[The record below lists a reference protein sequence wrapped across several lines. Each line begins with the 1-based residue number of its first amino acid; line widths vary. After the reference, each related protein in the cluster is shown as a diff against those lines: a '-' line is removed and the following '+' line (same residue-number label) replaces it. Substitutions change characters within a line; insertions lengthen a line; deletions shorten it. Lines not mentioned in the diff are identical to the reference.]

1 MTSFSYDI
9 LVLTKGKL
17 TDEFDRAVL
26 TKIKTSEKIS
36 EIANR
41 NGITVNEVAAK
52 ILNSR
57 REQESFF
64 VLNEPIK
71 AEHIKNIST
80 ATDSATRIRVRNHEL
95 GCDYYIHPD
104 GASIISIN
112 RHDMNTDEIYASL
125 FKVPSNILNMDC
137 DGKAIR
143 QLFAQI
149 VEEYNSTKAVR
160 RLFAQTVKEYDAAA
174 DVVTWHDTIT
184 MIPNKFMQAYGVEM
198 LPEPDIMLDLTVN
211 ANEPVI
217 QEL

>member
-1 MTSFSYDI
+1 M
-9 LVLTKGKL
+9 
-17 TDEFDRAVL
+17 
-26 TKIKTSEKIS
+26 
-36 EIANR
+36 
-41 NGITVNEVAAK
+41 NEVAAK

-57 REQESFF
+57 RGQESFF

-80 ATDSATRIRVRNHEL
+80 TTDSAARIRVRNHEL

-104 GASIISIN
+104 GVSIIAIN
-112 RHDMNTDEIYASL
+112 RHDMNTDEIYANR

-137 DGKAIR
+137 DGTAIR
-143 QLFAQI
+143 RLFAQI
-149 VEEYNSTKAVR
+149 VEEYNSTKSVR
-160 RLFAQTVKEYDAAA
+160 RLFAQTVKEYDAA
-174 DVVTWHDTIT
+174 DVVTWHDAIT

>member
-17 TDEFDRAVL
+17 TDEFDRAIL

-71 AEHIKNIST
+71 AKHIKNIST
-80 ATDSATRIRVRNHEL
+80 ATDNATRIRVRNHEL

-104 GASIISIN
+104 GVSIIAIN
-112 RHDMNTDEIYASL
+112 RHDMNTDEIYANR

-137 DGKAIR
+137 DGTAIR
-143 QLFAQI
+143 RLFAQI
-149 VEEYNSTKAVR
+149 VEEYNSTKSVR
-160 RLFAQTVKEYDAAA
+160 RLFAQTVKEYDAA
-174 DVVTWHDTIT
+174 DVVTWHDAIT

>member
-17 TDEFDRAVL
+17 TDEFDRAIL
-26 TKIKTSEKIS
+26 TKIKTSEKIR

-52 ILNSR
+52 ILNSQ

-64 VLNEPIK
+64 ILNEPIK

-80 ATDSATRIRVRNHEL
+80 ATDNATRIRVRNHEL

-104 GASIISIN
+104 GVSIIAIN
-112 RHDMNTDEIYASL
+112 RHDMNTDEIYANR

-137 DGKAIR
+137 DGTAIR
-143 QLFAQI
+143 RLFAQI
-149 VEEYNSTKAVR
+149 VEEYNSTKSVR
-160 RLFAQTVKEYDAAA
+160 RLFAQTVKEYDAA
-174 DVVTWHDTIT
+174 DVVTWQDAIT

>member
-17 TDEFDRAVL
+17 TDEFDRAIL
-26 TKIKTSEKIS
+26 TKIKTSEKIR

-80 ATDSATRIRVRNHEL
+80 ATDSAARIRVRNHEL

-104 GASIISIN
+104 GVSIIAIN
-112 RHDMNTDEIYASL
+112 RHDMNTDEIYANR

-137 DGKAIR
+137 DGTAIR

-149 VEEYNSTKAVR
+149 VEEYNSTKSVR
-160 RLFAQTVKEYDAAA
+160 RLFAQTVKEYDAA
-174 DVVTWHDTIT
+174 DVVTWHDAIT

>member
-17 TDEFDRAVL
+17 TDEFDRAIL
-26 TKIKTSEKIS
+26 TKIKTSEKIR

-80 ATDSATRIRVRNHEL
+80 ATDSAARIRVRNHEL

-104 GASIISIN
+104 GVSIIAIN
-112 RHDMNTDEIYASL
+112 RHDMNTDEIYANR

-149 VEEYNSTKAVR
+149 VEEYNSTKSVR
-160 RLFAQTVKEYDAAA
+160 RLFAQTVKEYDAA
-174 DVVTWHDTIT
+174 DVVTWHDAIT

>member
-17 TDEFDRAVL
+17 TDEFDRAIL
-26 TKIKTSEKIS
+26 TKIKTSEKIR

-52 ILNSR
+52 ILNSQ

-104 GASIISIN
+104 GVSIIAIN
-112 RHDMNTDEIYASL
+112 RHDMNTDEIYANR

-143 QLFAQI
+143 RLFAQI
-149 VEEYNSTKAVR
+149 VEEYNSTKSVR
-160 RLFAQTVKEYDAAA
+160 RLFAQTVKEYDAA
-174 DVVTWHDTIT
+174 DVVTWHDAIT

>member
-17 TDEFDRAVL
+17 TDEFDRTIL
-26 TKIKTSEKIS
+26 TKIKTSEKIR

-52 ILNSR
+52 ILNSQ

-104 GASIISIN
+104 GVSIIAIN
-112 RHDMNTDEIYASL
+112 RHDMNTDEIYANR

-143 QLFAQI
+143 RLFAQI
-149 VEEYNSTKAVR
+149 VEEYNSTKSVR
-160 RLFAQTVKEYDAAA
+160 RLFAQTVKEYDAA
-174 DVVTWHDTIT
+174 DVVTWHDAIT

>member
-17 TDEFDRAVL
+17 TDEFDRAIL
-26 TKIKTSEKIS
+26 TKIKTSEKIR

-80 ATDSATRIRVRNHEL
+80 ATDSAARIRVRNHEL

-104 GASIISIN
+104 GVSIIAIN
-112 RHDMNTDEIYASL
+112 RHDMNTDEIYANR

-137 DGKAIR
+137 DGTAIR
-143 QLFAQI
+143 RLFAQI
-149 VEEYNSTKAVR
+149 VEEYNSTKSVR
-160 RLFAQTVKEYDAAA
+160 RLFAQTVKEYDAA
-174 DVVTWHDTIT
+174 DVDRKSV
-184 MIPNKFMQAYGVEM
+184 V
-198 LPEPDIMLDLTVN
+198 
-211 ANEPVI
+211 
-217 QEL
+217 

>member
-17 TDEFDRAVL
+17 TDEFDRAIL
-26 TKIKTSEKIS
+26 TKIKTSEKIR

-52 ILNSR
+52 ILNSQ

-80 ATDSATRIRVRNHEL
+80 ATDSAARIRVRNHEL

-104 GASIISIN
+104 GVSIIAIN
-112 RHDMNTDEIYASL
+112 RHDMNTDEIYANR

-143 QLFAQI
+143 RLFAQI
-149 VEEYNSTKAVR
+149 VEEYNSTKSVR
-160 RLFAQTVKEYDAAA
+160 RLFAQTVKEYDAA
-174 DVVTWHDTIT
+174 DVVTWHDAIT

>member
-17 TDEFDRAVL
+17 TDEFDRAIL
-26 TKIKTSEKIS
+26 TKIKTSEKIR

-52 ILNSR
+52 ILNSQ

-104 GASIISIN
+104 GVSIIAIN
-112 RHDMNTDEIYASL
+112 RHDMNTDEIYANR

-137 DGKAIR
+137 DGTAIR
-143 QLFAQI
+143 RLFAQI
-149 VEEYNSTKAVR
+149 VEEYNSTKSVR
-160 RLFAQTVKEYDAAA
+160 RLFAQTVKEYDAA
-174 DVVTWHDTIT
+174 DVVTWQDAIT

>member
-17 TDEFDRAVL
+17 TDEFDRAIL
-26 TKIKTSEKIS
+26 TKIKTSEKIR

-80 ATDSATRIRVRNHEL
+80 ATDSAARIRVRNHEL

-104 GASIISIN
+104 GVSIIAIN
-112 RHDMNTDEIYASL
+112 RHDMNTDEIYANR

-137 DGKAIR
+137 DGTAIR
-143 QLFAQI
+143 RLFAQI
-149 VEEYNSTKAVR
+149 VEEYNSTKSVR
-160 RLFAQTVKEYDAAA
+160 RLFAQTVKEYDAA
-174 DVVTWHDTIT
+174 DVVTWQDAIT

>member
-26 TKIKTSEKIS
+26 TKIKTSEKIR

-80 ATDSATRIRVRNHEL
+80 ATDSAARIRVRNHEL

-104 GASIISIN
+104 GVSIIAIN
-112 RHDMNTDEIYASL
+112 RHDMNTDEIYANR

-137 DGKAIR
+137 DGTAIR
-143 QLFAQI
+143 RLFAQI
-149 VEEYNSTKAVR
+149 VEEYNSTKSVR
-160 RLFAQTVKEYDAAA
+160 RLFAQTVKEYDAA
-174 DVVTWHDTIT
+174 DVVTWQDAIT

>member
-17 TDEFDRAVL
+17 TDEFDRAIL
-26 TKIKTSEKIS
+26 TKIKTSEKIR

-80 ATDSATRIRVRNHEL
+80 ATDSAARIRVRNHEL

-104 GASIISIN
+104 GVSIIAIN
-112 RHDMNTDEIYASL
+112 RHDMNTDEIYANR

-143 QLFAQI
+143 RLFAQI

-160 RLFAQTVKEYDAAA
+160 RLFAQTVKEYDAA
-174 DVVTWHDTIT
+174 DVVTWHDAIT

>member
-17 TDEFDRAVL
+17 TDEFDRAIL
-26 TKIKTSEKIS
+26 TKIKTSEKIR

-80 ATDSATRIRVRNHEL
+80 ATDSAARIRVRNHEL

-104 GASIISIN
+104 GVSIIAIN
-112 RHDMNTDEIYASL
+112 RHDMNTDEIYANR

-160 RLFAQTVKEYDAAA
+160 RLFAQTVKEYDAA
-174 DVVTWHDTIT
+174 DVVTWHDAIT

>member
-17 TDEFDRAVL
+17 TDEFDRAIL
-26 TKIKTSEKIS
+26 TKIKTSEKIR

-80 ATDSATRIRVRNHEL
+80 ATDSAARIRVRNHEL

-104 GASIISIN
+104 GVSIIAIN
-112 RHDMNTDEIYASL
+112 RHDMNTDEIYANR

-143 QLFAQI
+143 RLFAQI
-149 VEEYNSTKAVR
+149 VEEYNSTKSVR
-160 RLFAQTVKEYDAAA
+160 RLFAQTVKEYDAA
-174 DVVTWHDTIT
+174 DVVTWQDAIT

>member
-1 MTSFSYDI
+1 MTNFSYDI

-17 TDEFDRAVL
+17 TDEFDRAIL
-26 TKIKTSEKIS
+26 TKIKTNEKIS
-36 EIANR
+36 KIADR

-80 ATDSATRIRVRNHEL
+80 TTDSAARIRVRNHEL

-104 GASIISIN
+104 GVSIIAIN
-112 RHDMNTDEIYASL
+112 RHDMNTDEIYANR

-137 DGKAIR
+137 DGTAIR
-143 QLFAQI
+143 RLFAQI
-149 VEEYNSTKAVR
+149 VEEYNSTKSVR
-160 RLFAQTVKEYDAAA
+160 RLFAQTVKEYDAA
-174 DVVTWHDTIT
+174 DVVTWHDAIT

>member
-17 TDEFDRAVL
+17 TDEFDRAIL
-26 TKIKTSEKIS
+26 TKIKTSEKIR

-52 ILNSR
+52 ILNSQ

-104 GASIISIN
+104 GVSIIAIN
-112 RHDMNTDEIYASL
+112 RHDMNTDEIYTNR

-143 QLFAQI
+143 RLFAQI
-149 VEEYNSTKAVR
+149 VEEYNSTKSVR
-160 RLFAQTVKEYDAAA
+160 RLFAQTVKEYDAA
-174 DVVTWHDTIT
+174 DVVTWHDAIT

>member
-17 TDEFDRAVL
+17 TDEFDRAIL
-26 TKIKTSEKIS
+26 TKIKTSEKIR

-52 ILNSR
+52 ILNSQ

-80 ATDSATRIRVRNHEL
+80 ATDSAARIRARNHEL

-104 GASIISIN
+104 GVSIIAIN
-112 RHDMNTDEIYASL
+112 RHDMNTDEIYANR

-137 DGKAIR
+137 DGTAIR
-143 QLFAQI
+143 RLFAQI
-149 VEEYNSTKAVR
+149 VEEYNSTKSVR
-160 RLFAQTVKEYDAAA
+160 RLFAQTVKEYDAA
-174 DVVTWHDTIT
+174 DVVTWHDAIT

>member
-17 TDEFDRAVL
+17 TDEFDRTIL

-80 ATDSATRIRVRNHEL
+80 ATDSAARIRVRNHEL

-104 GASIISIN
+104 GVSIIAIN
-112 RHDMNTDEIYASL
+112 RHDMNTDEIYANR

-149 VEEYNSTKAVR
+149 VEEYNSTKSVR
-160 RLFAQTVKEYDAAA
+160 RLFAQTVKEYDAA
-174 DVVTWHDTIT
+174 DVVTWHDAIT

>member
-17 TDEFDRAVL
+17 TDEFDRAIL
-26 TKIKTSEKIS
+26 TKIKTSEKIR

-52 ILNSR
+52 ILNSQ

-80 ATDSATRIRVRNHEL
+80 ATDSAARIRVRNHEL

-104 GASIISIN
+104 GVSIIAIN
-112 RHDMNTDEIYASL
+112 RHDMNTDEIYTNR

-143 QLFAQI
+143 RLFAQI
-149 VEEYNSTKAVR
+149 VEEYNSTKSVR
-160 RLFAQTVKEYDAAA
+160 RLFAQTVKEYDAA
-174 DVVTWHDTIT
+174 DVVTWHDAIT